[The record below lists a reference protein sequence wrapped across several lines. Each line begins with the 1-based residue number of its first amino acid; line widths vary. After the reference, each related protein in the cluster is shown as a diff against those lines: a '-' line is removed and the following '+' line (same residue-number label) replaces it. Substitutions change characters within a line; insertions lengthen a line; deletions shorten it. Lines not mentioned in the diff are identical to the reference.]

1 MKHVRESLNQFY
13 DYQFFRMFEEDEK
26 AELKDKE
33 KDGLA
38 VIEKLKKNFDDFKKN
53 SKGEILKFKE
63 FWEEN
68 KKTKEGFSE
77 NGDVYK
83 MFDSDYVIGV
93 LELPVETLSDGSID
107 GGFGAT
113 DEPEEEIIEGPE
125 LEPSEEKPEEE
136 KPTEDFFEE
145 QQVPTNEA
153 EEGED
158 DLDLDLDLGDEEG
171 KDISGELDTPEE
183 APVKEPKA
191 EEEPV
196 EIPELPDSGTEEP
209 TEAPVEE
216 PVSSEPAPD
225 LTAPQTYLVV
235 YDISGDER
243 EEIFR
248 CGSNN
253 VVNAFKEFYND
264 TFKGSMKAAI
274 LNYKE
279 QKEQEK
285 VKAEKSEKEKAQSDK
300 QSKLKKFLGENLNEE
315 SFDEQEFLDNEDEDE
330 DMELENDEYLED
342 EELDNEEVEDLEDD
356 EFAGDDDELNYDDDE
371 LNDEEYDDDDLA
383 DYEWEVGKYITDTL
397 RADDIEY
404 DEDNFGEIMRD
415 RIETVLDCMKSEVSA
430 EECGQQLMNDE
441 DFMAELT
448 NVE

>member
-1 MKHVRESLNQFY
+1 MTEEKIDLLVDGGKAAPDADTGPKLSAYALNMGELF
-13 DYQFFRMFEEDEK
+13 K
-26 AELKDKE
+26 AIND
-33 KDGLA
+33 
-38 VIEKLKKNFDDFKKN
+38 
-53 SKGEILKFKE
+53 
-63 FWEEN
+63 
-68 KKTKEGFSE
+68 KTKEYAGIKVPIKIIINKE
-77 NGDVYK
+77 TKEYRIE
-83 MFDSDYVIGV
+83 IGV
-93 LELPVETLSDGSID
+93 PPVSSLIKKELGIEKAAPPKDDTKTAETKETAAP
-107 GGFGAT
+107 AT
-113 DEPEEEIIEGPE
+113 EEETEKIAEGGT
-125 LEPSEEKPEEE
+125 EPEKPEETSPVPKEEE
-136 KPTEDFFEE
+136 KPKEDFFEE

-397 RADDIEY
+397 AADDIEY